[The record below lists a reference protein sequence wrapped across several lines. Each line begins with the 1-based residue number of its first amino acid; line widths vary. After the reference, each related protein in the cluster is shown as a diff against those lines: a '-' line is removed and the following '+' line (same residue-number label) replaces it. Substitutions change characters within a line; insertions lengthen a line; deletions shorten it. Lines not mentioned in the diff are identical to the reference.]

1 MSTAARVFATARA
14 LADRFA
20 ALSGWRR
27 RLTLVGLGAFGALAL
42 PPVSLLPVLLLSLP
56 ALVWLFDAA
65 ATRRAAFGVG
75 WWWGW
80 GWFIVGLYWVS
91 YALLTDPAK
100 FGWMIPFAVFGLS
113 GLLAVFLG
121 LATLTARLVG
131 ARGTGRIAVLAAAWT
146 VAEWLRSWALTG
158 FPWNSLGSVWDV
170 SLPVLQFGALA
181 GLWGLSLLTALAA
194 MAPALL
200 ADSPSPRR
208 AVLIGL
214 LTIGLPL
221 AAWGGGSWR
230 LALVPPAETGL
241 TLRVVQPHIPQ
252 GTKWL
257 EERRESHLFD
267 AVTLSRGTSL
277 DTVAAVI
284 WPEAAAP
291 FFLNLDDQ
299 HRAYAALAAPPSG
312 LLLTGALRITPRGEN
327 PFRLWNSLYAIAPG
341 GATVAVFDKAHLV
354 PFGEYVPLRQLLPIT
369 KITNGSTD
377 FTPGP
382 GPRTLT
388 LPGLPPVAPLVCY
401 EAIFPGQ
408 VVGHDQP
415 RPDWILNITDDGWF
429 GLSAGPYQHLAAAR
443 LRAVEEGLPL
453 VRAANTGISA
463 VFDPLGREVARLGLG
478 ERGSFDAV
486 LPRPLAVTPYGRFGD
501 SLPLALALACFAVG
515 LACGKKRP

>member
-1 MSTAARVFATARA
+1 MNKVARVFAAARV
-14 LADRFA
+14 LADRLA

-27 RLTLVGLGAFGALAL
+27 RLTLVGLGALGALAL
-42 PPVSLLPVLLLSLP
+42 PPLSLLPVLLLSLP

-65 ATRRAAFGVG
+65 PTRRAAFGVG
-75 WWWGW
+75 WWWGC
-80 GWFIVGLYWVS
+80 GWFIVGLYWIS
-91 YALLTDPAK
+91 YALLVDAAK

-113 GLLAVFLG
+113 GLLAVFMG
-121 LATLTARLVG
+121 AATLAARLVG
-131 ARGTGRIAVLAAAWT
+131 ARGTGRVAVLAALWT
-146 VAEWLRSWALTG
+146 LAEWLRSWMLTG

-170 SLPVLQFGALA
+170 SLPVLQVGAFG

-200 ADSPSPRR
+200 ADQPSPRR
-208 AVLIGL
+208 LALVGL
-214 LTIGLPL
+214 LSVLLPL
-221 AAWGGGSWR
+221 AAWGGGSLR

-252 GTKWL
+252 GTKWM
-257 EERRESHLFD
+257 EGRREGHLFD
-267 AVTLSRGTSL
+267 AVALSRGTSL
-277 DTVAAVI
+277 DGIKAVI

-291 FFLNLDDQ
+291 FFLNLDDA
-299 HRAYAALAAPPSG
+299 HRAYAALAAPPDG
-312 LLLTGALRITPRGEN
+312 LLLTGALRISPRGED

-341 GATVAVFDKAHLV
+341 GPIVALFDKAHLV
-354 PFGEYVPLRQLLPIT
+354 PFGEYVPLRWLLPIT

-382 GPRTLT
+382 GPRTLD
-388 LPGLPPVAPLVCY
+388 LPGLPPVAPLICY

-408 VVGHDQP
+408 VVGRDQP

-443 LRAVEEGLPL
+443 LRGIEEGLPL

-478 ERGSFDAV
+478 ERGSFDVV
-486 LPRPLAVTPYGRFGD
+486 LPRPVAITPYGRWGD
-501 SLPLALALACFAVG
+501 SLPLALVLACFAAG
-515 LACGKKRP
+515 LAFRKASP